1 MRRAFWRQVIGLGW
15 RWLLG
20 ATDHV
25 GRALTL
31 AAFVGVPTLALLSL
45 GWWGLAGG
53 AVVVLLTAFAEGAF
67 RTWHEAA
74 AELASRR
81 SEQEARARMRATCL
95 AWSAS
100 VETFLDARAAK
111 APGPRGGLA
120 AQLLGSPETAEQ
132 REMRE
137 SYDRETVS
145 IYIQTYRDRGVE
157 LFDLLV
163 RLGTIVPDGREG
175 VRSPST
181 ALDARNAAGLVRVAA
196 SRL

>member
-1 MRRAFWRQVIGLGW
+1 
-15 RWLLG
+15 
-20 ATDHV
+20 
-25 GRALTL
+25 
-31 AAFVGVPTLALLSL
+31 
-45 GWWGLAGG
+45 
-53 AVVVLLTAFAEGAF
+53 
-67 RTWHEAA
+67 
-74 AELASRR
+74 
-81 SEQEARARMRATCL
+81 
-95 AWSAS
+95 
-100 VETFLDARAAK
+100 
-111 APGPRGGLA
+111 
-120 AQLLGSPETAEQ
+120 
-132 REMRE
+132 MRE